1 MHAILPLERL
11 LISMTADTYTL
22 IVSAFEPGQTGLFS
36 LSLEATAPVSII
48 PIAAEGA
55 GMYNRVINGS
65 W

>member
-1 MHAILPLERL
+1 
-11 LISMTADTYTL
+11 MTADTYTL